1 MTSQTFRFSER
12 KANLFAMPS
21 VRKVAQRAT
30 FSSVFNR
37 NVLVICLFMMTTVSL
52 HAQQPSMQ
60 ALIGQ
65 SLSKLQRPT
74 PEAFLNCVAEMKR
87 IDAMFPDS
95 IQPKYQMALQS
106 LYFAVMNPHAPQTEN
121 LLAETEQTI
130 TTMEQMKNADLSD
143 VCTLR
148 GFLYMVR
155 IVQNPAQN
163 GQRYYIDVMQ
173 NYEKALK
180 LNPDNQ
186 LARQLQQQF
195 FEGMRQQTGENK
207 Q

>member
-1 MTSQTFRFSER
+1 MTFQTFKNRV
-12 KANLFAMPS
+12 FAIALIMMAS
-21 VRKVAQRAT
+21 V
-30 FSSVFNR
+30 SVN
-37 NVLVICLFMMTTVSL
+37 
-52 HAQQPSMQ
+52 AQQPVPMQ

-65 SLSKLQRPT
+65 SLSKIQASQ
-74 PEAFLNCVAEMKR
+74 PETFLNCVAELKR

-106 LYFAVMNPHAPQTEN
+106 LNFSVTNPQAEQTEK
-121 LLAETEQTI
+121 LLTEAEQTI
-130 TTMEQMKNADLSD
+130 SLMEKAKGADLSD

-163 GQRYYIDVMQ
+163 GQRYYLDVMQ

-180 LNPDNQ
+180 INPNNE
-186 LARQLQQQF
+186 LAKQLQEKF
-195 FEGMRQQTGENK
+195 LEGMK
-207 Q
+207 QATK

>member
-1 MTSQTFRFSER
+1 MTFQISKQRV
-12 KANLFAMPS
+12 LFIA
-21 VRKVAQRAT
+21 
-30 FSSVFNR
+30 
-37 NVLVICLFMMTTVSL
+37 LFMMVSVVNFAQ
-52 HAQQPSMQ
+52 AQQPNMQ
-60 ALIGQ
+60 MLMGQ
-65 SLSKLQRPT
+65 SLSKLQQPT

-106 LYFAVMNPHAPQTEN
+106 LNFSVMNPQAPQTEN
-121 LLAETEQTI
+121 LLTETEKTI
-130 TTMEQMKNADLSD
+130 AQMEQMKDADMSD
-143 VCTLR
+143 ICTLR

-180 LNPDNQ
+180 INPDNQ
-186 LARQLQQQF
+186 LAKQLQQKF
-195 FEGMRQQTGENK
+195 FEGMRQHMGSLE
-207 Q
+207 

>member
-12 KANLFAMPS
+12 KANLFALPS
-21 VRKVAQRAT
+21 VKKVAQSAT
-30 FSSVFNR
+30 FKNR
-37 NVLVICLFMMTTVSL
+37 VLVICLLMMTTVSVY
-52 HAQQPSMQ
+52 AQQPSMQ

-65 SLSKLQRPT
+65 SLSKLQQPT

-106 LYFAVMNPHAPQTEN
+106 LYFSVMNPHAPQTDN
-121 LLAETEQTI
+121 LLAEAEQTI
-130 TTMEQMKNADLSD
+130 IKMDLMKNADPSD

-163 GQRYYIDVMQ
+163 GQRYYLDVME

-186 LARQLQQQF
+186 LAQQLQQQF
-195 FEGMRQQTGENK
+195 LEGMRQQTGITP

>member
-1 MTSQTFRFSER
+1 MTFQTFRFSGS
-12 KANLFAMPS
+12 KTDWLALPNVYAIS
-21 VRKVAQRAT
+21 VLRVLIIAFFLMAAVGIRAQE
-30 FSSVFNR
+30 SNP
-37 NVLVICLFMMTTVSL
+37 ME
-52 HAQQPSMQ
+52 

-65 SLSKLQRPT
+65 SLSKVQQPT
-74 PEAFLNCVAEMKR
+74 PEALLNCIAELKR

-95 IQPKYQMALQS
+95 VQPKYQMALQS

-130 TTMEQMKNADLSD
+130 TTMEQMKNADPSD
-143 VCTLR
+143 ICTLR

-195 FEGMRQQTGENK
+195 FEGMRQQTGAK
-207 Q
+207 QAIMV

>member
-12 KANLFAMPS
+12 KAIALPS
-21 VRKVAQRAT
+21 VRKVAQSAT
-30 FSSVFNR
+30 FSSTIKH
-37 NVLVICLFMMTTVSL
+37 NVLVICLLLMTTVSFY
-52 HAQQPSMQ
+52 AQQPSMQ

-65 SLSKLQRPT
+65 SLSKLQQPT

-106 LYFAVMNPHAPQTEN
+106 LYFSVMNPHAPQTDN
-121 LLAETEQTI
+121 LLAEAEQTI
-130 TTMEQMKNADLSD
+130 MKMDLMKNADPSD

-163 GQRYYIDVMQ
+163 GQRYYLDVME

-195 FEGMRQQTGENK
+195 FEGMRQQTGIST